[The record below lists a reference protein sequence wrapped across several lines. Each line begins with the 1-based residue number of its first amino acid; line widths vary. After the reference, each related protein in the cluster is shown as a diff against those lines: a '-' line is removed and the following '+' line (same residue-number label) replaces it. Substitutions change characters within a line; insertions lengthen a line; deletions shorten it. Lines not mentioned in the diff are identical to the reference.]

1 MYHWCIT
8 CNTDVSWTTSVIH
21 PYLGWY
27 TTWYDSTCIMW
38 GECDTP
44 YLGWY
49 TTWYMYHARW
59 TWYTVPRMIHYM
71 IHVSCEVNVI
81 LYTVPQMIHYMIHVS
96 CEVNVIHRTSDD
108 TLGITTLYIHY
119 TCINAL
125 NDDTCTTCRIVLVH
139 MIHIWYTYDTCYTC
153 IVNESF
159 TMRPSRLWYVN
170 DTWQY
175 DVFLRRS
182 PWVSFC
188 SLVTPRYGIINVSAV
203 YQAVYQVPILN
214 NRPEDTSTAPCMPA
228 SAAWWHHDTYY
239 TRIYNV
245 SHCIITDP
253 AVSDVIHVSLMYQLR
268 ITNMIHVRYMAQL
281 YSMHIDGIIWYQL
294 CIMCVFLFH
303 VHDTL
308 LIHRDTC

>member
-1 MYHWCIT
+1 ML
-8 CNTDVSWTTSVIH
+8 STT
-21 PYLGWY
+21 
-27 TTWYDSTCIMW
+27 
-38 GECDTP
+38 
-44 YLGWY
+44 
-49 TTWYMYHARW
+49 
-59 TWYTVPRMIHYM
+59 
-71 IHVSCEVNVI
+71 IHVLVN
-81 LYTVPQMIHYMIHVS
+81 
-96 CEVNVIHRTSDD
+96 
-108 TLGITTLYIHY
+108 
-119 TCINAL
+119 
-125 NDDTCTTCRIVLVH
+125 

-153 IVNESF
+153 ILNESF

-203 YQAVYQVPILN
+203 YQVVYQVPILN

-245 SHCIITDP
+245 LHCIITDP

-294 CIMCVFLFH
+294 CIMCVFCFMYMIHSWYIVIH
-303 VHDTL
+303 VKYKVVKHEATERAWYAVWYMFDNSW
-308 LIHRDTC
+308 